1 MSAVIIPARYNSS
14 RLPGKPLVK
23 IGGIPMIAR
32 VANNCLKSAADRVIV
47 ATDDIKIME
56 ACEKI
61 DGLEVTLG
69 DKEYFSGTDRISD
82 VAKYLREDVIINVQG
97 DEPFLSPKLINDLI
111 NSLNENDNIYMS
123 SAYVN
128 MDEAEADD
136 PGNVK
141 VVVDRQGYALYFSR
155 VKMPFER
162 NKNVVVYKKHIG
174 IYGFKRDF
182 LLKYAVMDR
191 TPLEKTE
198 ELEQLR
204 ALENGYRIKM
214 IKSDND
220 SLSVDTYDDVKK
232 AEKILERG
240 VSS

>member
-32 VANNCLKSAADRVIV
+32 VANNCLKSVADRVIV

-56 ACEKI
+56 ICEKI
-61 DGLEVTLG
+61 DGLEVTLS

-82 VAKYLREDVIINVQG
+82 VAKYLREDIIVNVQG
-97 DEPFLSPKLINDLI
+97 DEPFLSYKLINDLI
-111 NSLNENDNIYMS
+111 NSLKDNDNIYMS

-128 MDEAEADD
+128 MNETEADD

-141 VVVDRQGYALYFSR
+141 VAVDREGYALYFSR
-155 VKMPFER
+155 AKIPFGR
-162 NKNVVVYKKHIG
+162 NKNVAQYKKHIG
-174 IYGFKRDF
+174 IYGFKRHF
-182 LLKYAVMDR
+182 LLKYAEMDR

-214 IKSDND
+214 IESDND
-220 SLSVDTYDDVKK
+220 SLSIDTYDDVKK

>member
-1 MSAVIIPARYNSS
+1 MSAIIIPARYNSS

-23 IGGIPMIAR
+23 IGGVPMITR

-47 ATDDIKIME
+47 ATDDIRIME

-61 DGLEVTLG
+61 EGLEVALS

-82 VAKYLREDVIINVQG
+82 VAKYLREDIIINVQG

-111 NSLNENDNIYMS
+111 NSLNENDDVYMAS
-123 SAYVN
+123 VYVDMN
-128 MDEAEADD
+128 EMEADD

-141 VVVDRQGYALYFSR
+141 VVLDRQGYALYFSR
-155 VKMPFER
+155 AKMPFGR
-162 NKNVVVYKKHIG
+162 NKNMAQYKKHIG
-174 IYGFKRDF
+174 IYGFKRGF
-182 LLKYAVMDR
+182 LLKYADMDR
-191 TPLEKTE
+191 TLLEKTE

-232 AEKILERG
+232 AEKIL
-240 VSS
+240 